1 MADTLTRIVGPVNI
15 PSGTNTLFTG
25 TAAHVYTIRH
35 MKIINPTA
43 ASVTVKLGIQAT
55 AGTLDDDDLILPTV
69 SIDAGGFAEF
79 DGLEILTGTEV
90 IRATASATGMTFS
103 ASGLDQG

>member
-1 MADTLTRIVGPVNI
+1 MADTLARIVGPVNI

-25 TAAHVYTIRH
+25 TAAHIYTIRH
-35 MKIINPTA
+35 MKILNPTSA
-43 ASVTVKLGIQAT
+43 AVTVKLAIQAT
-55 AGTLDDDDLILPTV
+55 AGAIADSELILPTV

-79 DGLEILTGTEV
+79 DGLEILEGTEV